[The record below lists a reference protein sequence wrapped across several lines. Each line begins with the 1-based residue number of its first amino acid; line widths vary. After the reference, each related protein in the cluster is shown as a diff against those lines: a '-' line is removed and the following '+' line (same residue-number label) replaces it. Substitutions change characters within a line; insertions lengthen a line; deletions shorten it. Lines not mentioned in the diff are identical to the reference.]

1 MDTVFKKIKLQKISE
16 DVADQIRDLIK
27 DGKLQPGEKLPPER
41 RFSEMLGVGRSS
53 LREAL
58 NILETQG
65 FVESRKRM
73 GVYVCSI
80 SNAIISDPLRQII
93 SEDKSKLLQLY
104 EVRKDIELASVYAA
118 AQHRTRRDISKMGRI
133 LEKMEAD
140 SANSELS
147 LYDDLDFHLA
157 LAQSGN
163 NIFRTHILKNIFDLS
178 HDRLQSVMAI
188 MTGEKDRIKGLLE
201 QHQVIFSAVEEK
213 DPALAKRTMADHLAW
228 VEEKWKEFIKT
239 GKDF

>member
-1 MDTVFKKIKLQKISE
+1 MDTVFKKIKLQKVSE
-16 DVADQIRDLIK
+16 EVADQIRDLIK

-65 FVESRKRM
+65 FVESRKRQ

-80 SNAIISDPLRQII
+80 SASIISDPLRQII
-93 SEDKSKLLQLY
+93 TEDRSKLLQLY
-104 EVRKDIELASVYAA
+104 EVRKDIELASAYAA
-118 AQHRTRRDISKMGRI
+118 AQHRTDQDLDKMGGI
-133 LEKMEAD
+133 LDKMAAD
-140 SANSELS
+140 ATDSRLV

-163 NIFRTHILKNIFDLS
+163 NIFRAHILKNIFDLS
-178 HDRLQSVMAI
+178 DDRLQAVLAI
-188 MTGEKDRIKGLLE
+188 MTGEKDRIQGLLE
-201 QHQVIFSAVEEK
+201 QHQVIFSAVQER
-213 DPALAKRTMADHLAW
+213 DPVLARRRMGEHLAW
-228 VEEKWKEFIKT
+228 VEEKWKEFMAA
-239 GKDF
+239 GKEF